1 MLLLSAPLSAW
12 SRPVNMM
19 DGFPAAQV
27 IVGHTNAQYVV
38 RFDGPVDHHASRLTI
53 TQRDR
58 MVESLT
64 PRLDAAPEVL
74 LAFEPRL
81 PAGEDESHWSAK
93 AMPDGDFSDGSIRF
107 TIAG

>member
-1 MLLLSAPLSAW
+1 
-12 SRPVNMM
+12 
-19 DGFPAAQV
+19 
-27 IVGHTNAQYVV
+27 
-38 RFDGPVDHHASRLTI
+38 
-53 TQRDR
+53 